1 MFGILEKPIDK
12 PVIEQL
18 EQGRKTDGEESVTL
32 HRKGDQHAK
41 KSQQRSAKK
50 LKRVPSCSD
59 LTLIQIKVGEQEE
72 HQSVHPALKSHMR
85 VRMNQMLVLQRKRD
99 MTCSP

>member
-18 EQGRKTDGEESVTL
+18 EQGRKTNGEESVTL
-32 HRKGDQHAK
+32 HRKGDQHAQNHN
-41 KSQQRSAKK
+41 SGQPK

-59 LTLIQIKVGEQEE
+59 LYLIQIKVGEQEE
-72 HQSVHPALKSHMR
+72 HQSGHPALKSHMR
-85 VRMNQMLVLQRKRD
+85 VRMNQMLVL
-99 MTCSP
+99 